1 MRRGWGE
8 GAILSECLFTKD
20 ANLKKNFLFGGGGE
34 LVKVIL
40 LTKNPNIKSKKE
52 YLFFLFFGGRMVDGW
67 WGTLE

>member
-1 MRRGWGE
+1 MSFYKGCK
-8 GAILSECLFTKD
+8 S
-20 ANLKKNFLFGGGGE
+20 KKKFFVWGGGE